1 MTLMTGSLAN
11 EKRKGLGLF
20 MSTFSTYLLFGV
32 CLFAFLI
39 SLAWTDFKTFRLPN
53 KLSFPLIILGLIQ
66 SYLLSDIRASI
77 LGAIIGYLFFVAIE
91 KGFKALRGKEG
102 LGRGDAKLLAAG
114 GAWCGWSGLPLIVLI
129 ASLIGI
135 ILAVIPKYRAAG
147 KIPFG
152 PCLAFGIFMVWTAS
166 AYVTLNS

>member
-11 EKRKGLGLF
+11 EKGKGLGLF
-20 MSTFSTYLLFGV
+20 MSAFGTYILFGV

-39 SLAWTDFKTFRLPN
+39 SLAWIDFKTFRLPN
-53 KLSFPLIILGLIQ
+53 KLSYPLIMLGLIQ
-66 SYLLSDIRASI
+66 SYFLSDIKASI
-77 LGAIIGYLFFVAIE
+77 LGAGIGYLVFIAVE

-135 ILAVIPKYRAAG
+135 ILAVIPKYRAVG

-152 PCLAFGIFMVWTAS
+152 PCLAFGIFMVWGAG
-166 AYVTLNS
+166 AYVALKS

>member
-20 MSTFSTYLLFGV
+20 MSEIGIYLLFGGG
-32 CLFAFLI
+32 LFALLL

-53 KLSFPLIILGLIQ
+53 KLSFPLIALGFVQ
-66 SYLLSDIRASI
+66 SFLLSDFQASI
-77 LGAIIGYLFFVAIE
+77 LGAVIGYLVFVAIE
-91 KGFKALRGKEG
+91 KGFKTLRGKEG

-129 ASLIGI
+129 GSLIGI
-135 ILAVIPKYRAAG
+135 ILALMPKYRDSG
-147 KIPFG
+147 RIPFG
-152 PCLAFGIFMVWTAS
+152 PCLAFGIFMVWSAS
-166 AYVTLNS
+166 AFVALNI